1 MFESDSRPGD
11 RTVRKQQQ
19 KSSVIVKINDDY
31 RIESTRYCWVV
42 RRRRKGK
49 WDALGYYPSLET
61 ALHGLVELRLRLS
74 DAQSI
79 SEALAEV
86 KSLVAALCRGLP
98 PNLQLRVE
106 EKTRTAH

>member
-1 MFESDSRPGD
+1 MLL
-11 RTVRKQQQ
+11 
-19 KSSVIVKINDDY
+19 VIDGNH

-42 RRRRKGK
+42 QQRRKTK
-49 WDALGYYPSLET
+49 WDALGYYPTLES

-106 EKTRTAH
+106 EKAPNRLSSN

>member
-19 KSSVIVKINDDY
+19 KSSMILKINNDY
-31 RIESTRYCWVV
+31 RIESTRYCWVIKQ
-42 RRRRKGK
+42 RRKGK

-74 DAQSI
+74 EARSI
-79 SEALAEV
+79 SEALAKVE
-86 KSLVAALCRGLP
+86 SLVAALCRGLP
-98 PNLQLRVE
+98 PNLHLRVE
-106 EKTRTAH
+106 EKTRAAR